1 MVLTRFFGRKPD
13 PTGTVVTVRLNDR
26 AQPMDRGERYEDPLQ
41 ELLAKNGWGEVSGGG
56 SQLSEDGEIV
66 FCELELLLS
75 EITPDTLRAIA
86 DKLDSLGAPVGS
98 RILSEPELSLGSS
111 EGLGIYLNGT
121 DLPDE
126 TYRDC
131 DVDVVYSEF
140 NRLLIGIG
148 SVHSHWQGP
157 TETALYVYGRTAAE
171 MRTALQPFLDSY
183 PLCERARIV
192 QIAPAS
198 ESQGHLS

>member
-1 MVLTRFFGRKPD
+1 MVLTRFFGKKPD

-41 ELLAKNGWGEVSGGG
+41 RCSPR
-56 SQLSEDGEIV
+56 I
-66 FCELELLLS
+66 
-75 EITPDTLRAIA
+75 
-86 DKLDSLGAPVGS
+86 
-98 RILSEPELSLGSS
+98 ILSEPELSLGSS

-140 NRLLIGIG
+140 NRLLTGIG

-198 ESQGHLS
+198 EGEGHLS